1 MLPDLKILFDGP
13 DDVKSV
19 GSSASN
25 QERHF
30 LKKDI
35 DSCGHY
41 CKALPMSAKY
51 DSATLVTIKFASG
64 VVIYNRK
71 PFILTIAAKYTEIV
85 SKGTSL

>member
-30 LKKDI
+30 FKK
-35 DSCGHY
+35 
-41 CKALPMSAKY
+41 K
-51 DSATLVTIKFASG
+51 TLIPVGI
-64 VVIYNRK
+64 
-71 PFILTIAAKYTEIV
+71 IV
-85 SKGTSL
+85 KLYL